1 MRKTY
6 MMLVALVLSVLGAT
20 NAFGQKIY
28 KTEVDASMFKAW
40 SSPDADATVVENP
53 DPIDVTDENPNGT
66 AFSCENN
73 LYKEV
78 GDWSG
83 IFGNTAAYYL
93 WYADLTGTQ
102 KMYFKGS
109 PGFKFW
115 VQFNRQAPVE
125 GGDAHGSDMTQQE
138 LTIGEDGTAT
148 YDCSGLPYVHLNCIK
163 TKGSGIKGRLTSIEI
178 EGTVKPVTG
187 ILSLINNGD
196 VEGDDLASFA
206 LSWDGPN
213 NDNSAN
219 DPLTVVNEGVNGS
232 KCFKVTTFDNPT
244 ETWHT
249 QFYIVA
255 DEVMPKGSKFA
266 LKIWIKADKATTI
279 TTSSQ
284 AQPRTWKGGFVPE
297 FAVGTEWKEYTF
309 NGEITADDVQSFAFD
324 LNIGDR
330 KDDDSG
336 WNPGNGGGVF
346 WFDNI
351 EFGYDLGSS
360 NPMSQIS
367 ASYGANVIQVDFN
380 GSTNIADLVKA
391 ADGKTVVFPNDCVS
405 VTWNGKPA
413 HPESVEGRPNGNFYI
428 FLNDIDGDDSSDVF
442 NDNKAEVKIAFTNPE
457 NQKIL
462 FTEGK
467 WEGEAVPDFSGMIC
481 AYDEYLESSDYESY
495 LWKPA
500 NLVSA
505 DPEDKS
511 FNLDPALKQFTLTFD
526 QKMDVTTV
534 KATLDKEALT
544 ASVDETKKI
553 VTLTRTGSG
562 NLTGTHTL
570 YVDNAE
576 TERGIDLDLPFE
588 LTFSFGPTVIDD
600 NDKPETLY
608 ASNFTNDGDDAQG
621 AGWIVTADIND
632 NNPDPSMQA
641 ANSTGGNRLMHGKSG
656 YAADVLYLAQRSARA
671 GIAIYGT
678 EEDHKLTLK
687 GGKTYHLTLK
697 TAQWDA
703 YPAEGSNRS
712 LRAQVLTEDA
722 VSTEDGTIIDED
734 GIIAEDFQVTNG
746 RINED
751 KEYTAFDIAFTP
763 EVDGNYV
770 IRLVAGNLD
779 GNPAGYNDGNAIAD
793 VKVEYIP
800 NVMGIVEIKAL
811 EAALEAAKAA
821 LDENNDERYAG
832 EAYTALD
839 NLVKEYDGKTMT
851 APSAYN
857 KAVAD
862 LNAAVKALN
871 DHVKLCQDY
880 DKLPEMAFNLYA
892 EKKDTKFNVTEEFAN
907 LKAAVQKYCTLSTE
921 EIEDEETGEKKIVEV
936 FESFKLF
943 YDDAELTAA
952 KEELSGVYDMASK
965 MLTDGNSNNNSTTGY
980 AALHERLRRGVELL
994 QSLGVEEDAA
1004 EIVAANAELG
1014 DNDEIAEA
1022 IMKRATNVILA
1033 DLASGDSQL
1042 FAVSV
1047 DENGEE
1053 TTTSYDMSVFVKNP
1067 NAYGPAG
1074 SKYAPGWTSTM
1085 GDIVAWNSWDGAKT
1099 HNNALPAYPEDCSL
1113 HAGWHPNSEKGA
1125 IVEQTIENLP
1135 AGIYSVK
1142 LQMYENGE
1150 KRSDEE
1156 ESLMD
1161 YSYGFVKVSDTPV
1174 PEVDEETGEPVEE
1187 FDPEIHTAGVTIS
1200 TQDPIMDIEV
1210 VDGKLTIGYHYGKK
1224 SQAFLED
1231 AWIYMTSPIA
1241 GHNYA
1246 EDYKNFTDF
1255 VETAKT
1261 AKVRAIEVYDLNGR
1275 RLVNAKK
1282 GINIV
1287 KKVMSDGTVKTQKIV
1302 K

>member
-1 MRKTY
+1 
-6 MMLVALVLSVLGAT
+6 MMLLALMFTLLGSTA
-20 NAFGQKIY
+20 AMGQKIY
-28 KTEVDASMFKAW
+28 HAELDKSMFTAW
-40 SSPDADATVVENP
+40 DGTGADAQQTEPQSYIGKEGATV
-53 DPIDVTDENPNGT
+53 DF
-66 AFSCENN
+66 ACEMN
-73 LYKEV
+73 LYKSLGAGSLV
-78 GDWSG
+78 
-83 IFGNTAAYYL
+83 FGNTNVYSR
-93 WYADLTGTQ
+93 WYANLTGTQ
-102 KMYFKGS
+102 KITFKGTA
-109 PGFKFW
+109 G
-115 VQFNRQAPVE
+115 VQLRVLMNRPDAEEGAADPNGGATVE
-125 GGDAHGSDMTQQE
+125 KNV
-138 LTIGEDGTAT
+138 TIGENGEVTLDVT
-148 YDCSGLPYVHLNCIK
+148 DLEYVHLNAIK
-163 TKGSGIKGRLTSIEI
+163 TGWGSPAGVINAIELV
-178 EGTVKPVTG
+178 GSVKPVTG
-187 ILSLINNGD
+187 VLSLINNGD
-196 VEGDDLASFA
+196 AEGDDLSSFPV
-206 LSWDGPN
+206 SFDGPN
-213 NDNSAN
+213 NGDSAP
-219 DPLTVVNEGVNGS
+219 DQPEIVGGGVGGS
-232 KCFKVTTFDNPT
+232 KCFKVTSFDAPT

-249 QFYIVA
+249 QFYIKA
-255 DEVMPKGSKFA
+255 DEVMPKGSKWK
-266 LKIWIKADKATTI
+266 LKLSVKADTPAWI
-279 TTSSQ
+279 QTSAQ
-284 AQPRTWKGGFVPE
+284 AQPRQWRGGFVDAFE
-297 FAVGTEWKEYTF
+297 VGTEWKEFTF
-309 NGEITADDVQSFAFD
+309 SGEITQGDDIQSFAFD
-324 LNIGDR
+324 LSTGER
-330 KDDDSG
+330 TE
-336 WNPGNGGGVF
+336 GGFALATGANTF
-346 WFDNI
+346 YFDNI
-351 EFGYDLGSS
+351 EFGYDLGGS
-360 NPMSQIS
+360 NPMSLVS
-367 ASYGANVIQVDFN
+367 ASFGADVIQVDLSN
-380 GSTNIADLVKA
+380 TTNIADLVKA
-391 ADGKTVVFPNDCVS
+391 ADGKKVVYPNDCVT

-413 HPESVEGRPNGNFYI
+413 NPISVEGRPNGNLYV
-428 FLNDIDGDDSSDVF
+428 FLNDIDGDDILNHVDET
-442 NDNKAEVKIAFTNPE
+442 DAEVVLAFKNPADAAYHLE
-457 NQKIL
+457 
-462 FTEGK
+462 FVTGK
-467 WEGEAVPDFSGMIC
+467 WAGEAVPDFSGMVC
-481 AYDEYLESSDYESY
+481 AYDERLESGEFESY
-495 LWKPA
+495 LYKGA
-500 NLVSA
+500 NLLSA
-505 DPEDKS
+505 DPEDGS
-511 FNLDPALKQFTLTFD
+511 FNLDPTLNQFTLTFD

-544 ASVDETKKI
+544 ATIDDTKTI

-562 NLTGTHTL
+562 NLSGTHTL
-570 YVDNAE
+570 YVDQAN
-576 TERGIDLDLPFE
+576 TERDYELEQPFT
-588 LTFSFGPTVIDD
+588 LTYSFGPTVIDE
-600 NDKPETLY
+600 NDQPETLY

-632 NNPDPSMQA
+632 DNPDPSMQP
-641 ANSTGGNRLMHGKSG
+641 ANSTAGNRLQHGQAG
-656 YAADVLYLAQRSARA
+656 YAADVLYLAQRSAQA
-671 GIAIYGT
+671 GIALYGT

-712 LRAQVLTEDA
+712 LRVQVLTEDA
-722 VSTEDGTIIDED
+722 VSTDDGTIIDED
-734 GIIAEDFQVTNG
+734 GIIAEDFKATNG
-746 RINED
+746 RVKEN

-763 EVDGNYV
+763 EADGNYV
-770 IRLVAGNLD
+770 IRLVAGNSD

-811 EAALEAAKAA
+811 EAALEAAKLA

-832 EAYTALD
+832 AAYTALD

-1161 YSYGFVKVSDTPV
+1161 YSYGFVKVSDTPA